1 VPAGREG
8 AGGPGDAGPRRIEV
22 EAARLPGWLDRFA
35 GRHGPVSTDATA
47 EQVVV
52 TAEDGA
58 EARLAVPFPPMAV
71 DHDAVDGG
79 LVAHLAAPRR
89 IGVLLVR
96 KGGYAVGVVEGGAL
110 VASKVGS
117 RHVQGRS
124 AAGGWS
130 QQRFARRRQGQ
141 AKVAL
146 GAAADVAATLL
157 LPEAKRLDAVVTGGD
172 RTSVDGVLDDPR
184 LARLR
189 PLVSAY
195 RIDVPEPRRGVLDAT
210 VPRLT
215 AVVVT
220 VTDP

>member
-1 VPAGREG
+1 LE
-8 AGGPGDAGPRRIEV
+8 
-22 EAARLPGWLDRFA
+22 RFVA
-35 GRHGPVSTDATA
+35 RHGAVRTEATSH
-47 EQVVV
+47 EVLV

-58 EARLAVPFPPMAV
+58 AARLAVPFPPMAV
-71 DHDAVDGG
+71 DTDAVDGG

-110 VASKVGS
+110 IASKVGS

-157 LPEAKRLDAVVTGGD
+157 LPEAKRLDVVVTGGD
-172 RTSVDGVLDDPR
+172 RASVDGVLDDPR
-184 LARLR
+184 LAGLR

-195 RIDVPEPRRGVLDAT
+195 RIDVPEPRRAVLDAT

>member
-1 VPAGREG
+1 MPAGREG
-8 AGGPGDAGPRRIEV
+8 AGGPGGPGPRRVEV
-22 EAARLPGWLDRFA
+22 EAARLPGWLERFA
-35 GRHGPVSTDATA
+35 GRHGAVSTEASP

-58 EARLAVPFPPMAV
+58 VARLAVPFPPMAV
-71 DHDAVDGG
+71 DHGAVDGG
-79 LVAHLAAPRR
+79 LIAHLAAPRR

-110 VASKVGS
+110 IASKVGS

-146 GAAADVAATLL
+146 GAAADVAAPLL
-157 LPEAKRLDAVVTGGD
+157 RPEAKRLNVVVTGGD
-172 RTSVDGVLDDPR
+172 RASVDGVLDDPR
-184 LARLR
+184 LAGLR

-195 RIDVPEPRRGVLDAT
+195 RIDVPEPRRAVLDAT

-220 VTDP
+220 VTNP

>member
-1 VPAGREG
+1 VPST
-8 AGGPGDAGPRRIEV
+8 GGGAGPRRAEV
-22 EAARLPGWLDRFA
+22 PADRLPGWLERFA
-35 GRHGPVSTDATA
+35 ARHGSVRSEPTED
-47 EQVVV
+47 EVVV
-52 TAEDGA
+52 IGEDGA
-58 EARLAVPFPPMAV
+58 VARLAVPFPPMAV

-96 KGGYAVGVVEGGAL
+96 KGGYAVGVVDAGEL
-110 VASKVGS
+110 VTSKVGS

-130 QQRFARRRQGQ
+130 QQRFARRREGQ

-146 GAAADVAATLL
+146 GAAADVAAAVL
-157 LPEAKRLDAVVTGGD
+157 LPEAARLDALVTGGD
-172 RTSVDGVLDDPR
+172 RASVDGVLADPR
-184 LARLR
+184 LAPLR
-189 PLVSAY
+189 PLAPAY
-195 RIDVPEPRRGVLDAT
+195 RLDVAEPRRAVLDAT

-220 VTDP
+220 VTDPR

>member
-1 VPAGREG
+1 VPSSAEG
-8 AGGPGDAGPRRIEV
+8 AGPRRVEV
-22 EAARLPGWLDRFA
+22 PAERVPGWLERFSA
-35 GRHGPVSTDATA
+35 RHGAVRTEATSD
-47 EQVVV
+47 EVVV
-52 TAEDGA
+52 TADDGA
-58 EARLAVPFPPMAV
+58 VARLVVPFPPMAV
-71 DHDAVDGG
+71 DQDTVDGG

-110 VASKVGS
+110 IASKVGS

-146 GAAADVAATLL
+146 GAAADVAATVL
-157 LPEAKRLDAVVTGGD
+157 LPEVNRLDAVVTGGD
-172 RTSVDGVLDDPR
+172 RASVDGVLEDPR

-189 PLVSAY
+189 PLVSAH
-195 RIDVPEPRRGVLDAT
+195 RIDVPEPRRAVLDAT

>member
-1 VPAGREG
+1 MPSSAEG
-8 AGGPGDAGPRRIEV
+8 AGPRRVEV
-22 EAARLPGWLDRFA
+22 SADRLPGWLERFGA
-35 GRHGPVSTDATA
+35 RHGAVRTEATGD
-47 EQVVV
+47 EVVV
-52 TAEDGA
+52 SAEDGA
-58 EARLAVPFPPMAV
+58 VARLAVPFPPMVV
-71 DHDAVDGG
+71 DPDAVDGG
-79 LVAHLAAPRR
+79 LIAHLAAPRR
-89 IGVLLVR
+89 LGVLLVR

-110 VASKVGS
+110 IVSKVGS

-146 GAAADVAATLL
+146 GAAADVAAALL

-172 RTSVDGVLDDPR
+172 RASVDGVLEDPR

-195 RIDVPEPRRGVLDAT
+195 RIDVPEPRKAVLDAT

>member
-1 VPAGREG
+1 MPSSTEGAGPRRVEVPAGR
-8 AGGPGDAGPRRIEV
+8 V
-22 EAARLPGWLDRFA
+22 PGWLERFTA
-35 GRHGPVSTDATA
+35 RHGAVRTEATSD
-47 EQVVV
+47 EVVV

-58 EARLAVPFPPMAV
+58 VARLAVPFPPMAV
-71 DHDAVDGG
+71 DRDAVGGG

-89 IGVLLVR
+89 LGVLLVR
-96 KGGYAVGVVEGGAL
+96 KGGYAVGVVEDGVL
-110 VASKVGS
+110 IASKVGS

-141 AKVAL
+141 ARVAL
-146 GAAADVAATLL
+146 GAAADVAATVL

-172 RTSVDGVLDDPR
+172 RASIDGVLEDPR

-195 RIDVPEPRRGVLDAT
+195 RIDVPEPRRAVLDAT

>member
-1 VPAGREG
+1 MPSSAEG
-8 AGGPGDAGPRRIEV
+8 AGPRRVEV
-22 EAARLPGWLDRFA
+22 PADRVRGWLERFAAR
-35 GRHGPVSTDATA
+35 HGDVRSQATGD
-47 EQVVV
+47 EVVV

-58 EARLAVPFPPMAV
+58 VARLAVPFPPMLV
-71 DHDAVDGG
+71 DSDAVDGG
-79 LVAHLAAPRR
+79 LLAHLGAPRR

-110 VASKVGS
+110 IASKVGS

-130 QQRFARRRQGQ
+130 QQRFARRREGQ

-146 GAAADVAATLL
+146 GAAADVAATVL

-172 RTSVDGVLDDPR
+172 RASVDGVLEDPR
-184 LARLR
+184 LERLR

-195 RIDVPEPRRGVLDAT
+195 RIDVPEPRRAVLDAT

-220 VTDP
+220 LTDP